1 MSDVRS
7 SQGATQGA
15 AQAATQAASHAG
27 TRRVAIVG
35 AGIIGSSW
43 ALVFA
48 RAGWEVRVF
57 ARHAAVRASLHER
70 VRQAASAARAIA
82 PDVAPAEILSRI
94 DVCPSLHDALHGA
107 EWVQESVE
115 EDVAVKGALFA
126 ELDAQASADAILA
139 SSTSSIGASRFA
151 AELPRRGR
159 VLVAH
164 PATPPHLIPV
174 VEMVPAPFTDEGVVA
189 QAFATMRAVGQVPV
203 RVNGERPGFVMNR
216 LQGALLTEMFGVVRD
231 GIMSPADVDA
241 LIRDGFGLR
250 WAWLG
255 PLQGVDLNAPGGIA
269 DYLSRYGFMFDQVAR
284 ERGATEPVVTPEIV
298 TMLDH
303 AMRAQ
308 LPLDGLPQRVAW
320 RDERMAALR
329 ALRVRLR

>member
-1 MSDVRS
+1 MADDRPQSMTPDQTTVH
-7 SQGATQGA
+7 GE
-15 AQAATQAASHAG
+15 
-27 TRRVAIVG
+27 RRVAIVG

-57 ARHAAVRASLHER
+57 ARHASVRASLHER
-70 VRQAASAARAIA
+70 VRQAAAAARAIA

-94 DVCPSLHDALHGA
+94 DVCPTLHDALHGA

-115 EDVAVKGALFA
+115 EDEAVKRALFV

-151 AELPRRGR
+151 AALAGRGR

-174 VEMVPAPFTDEGVVA
+174 VEMVPAPFTDEGVVM

-231 GIMSPADVDA
+231 GLMTPADVDA

-250 WAWLG
+250 WGWLG

-269 DYLSRYGFMFDQVAR
+269 DYLSRYGFMFDQMAR
-284 ERGATEPVVTPEIV
+284 ERGATNPVVTPEIV
-298 TMLDH
+298 ATLQA
-303 AMRAQ
+303 AMREQ
-308 LPLDGLPQRVAW
+308 LPLDALPQRVAW

-329 ALRVRLR
+329 ALRARMR